1 LIGAITAA
9 TVQASLAGVGVD
21 WAAVPSQAARTRQA
35 RAAEVRKT
43 NRAPERDMII
53 ARSPY
58 MRFRGVQEAV
68 AFTYMEVMTEWT

>member
-1 LIGAITAA
+1 
-9 TVQASLAGVGVD
+9 VGVD
-21 WAAVPSQAARTRQA
+21 WAAVPSHAARTKQA

-43 NRAPERDMII
+43 NRAPERDMTI
-53 ARSPY
+53 AHSPY